1 MEYFYALTDK
11 QQDTV
16 NMYEKELRF
25 HKHQVFIDPKK
36 KETNEVW
43 KELLAKLKEFD
54 RLYVPS
60 FYMLS
65 PDEEELKI
73 RLESL
78 KELRTKLYLIDEKQE
93 IDIDVLLDMLEY
105 VESMKKLRHAQ
116 KQREGI
122 QKALEKKQAGEG
134 TYGRPKLNLPDDF
147 EESIRSI
154 MRKEM
159 NHESYRTKIGMKR
172 STYYKYVKV
181 VKDRWKKEEA
191 HKNS

>member
-16 NMYEKELRF
+16 NMYEKEFSF

-147 EESIRSI
+147 EESMRSI

-159 NHESYRTKIGMKR
+159 SHESYRAKIGMKR

-181 VKDRWKKEEA
+181 IKDRWKEEEA
-191 HKNS
+191 LKNS